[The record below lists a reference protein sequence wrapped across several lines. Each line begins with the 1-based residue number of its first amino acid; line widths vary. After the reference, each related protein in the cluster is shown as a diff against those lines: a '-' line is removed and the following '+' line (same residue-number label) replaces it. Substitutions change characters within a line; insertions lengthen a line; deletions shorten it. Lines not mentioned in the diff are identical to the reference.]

1 MVRAFRRIDAA
12 RCSFASINPT
22 PGSTSPGASVWD
34 LVCTSVV
41 RLSSSTAATSLPSFR
56 QMAERGSSSA
66 CRSARHELRLRG
78 VPRMIPPVTLLPL
91 TDAEYADFAEGHVA
105 EAARQR
111 VEAGERT
118 PAEAPERARL
128 EQADLLADRL
138 RSQGHTFL
146 KGCTADGGVVGWL
159 WISPAPA
166 FLERYGV
173 RDPV

>member
-1 MVRAFRRIDAA
+1 
-12 RCSFASINPT
+12 
-22 PGSTSPGASVWD
+22 
-34 LVCTSVV
+34 
-41 RLSSSTAATSLPSFR
+41 
-56 QMAERGSSSA
+56 
-66 CRSARHELRLRG
+66 
-78 VPRMIPPVTLLPL
+78 MIPPVTLLPL

-173 RDPV
+173 RDPARARWINQITVRDDLRGRGYGQALLAAIHANLAVQGAEAVYLRVYDWNTAARRLYARCGYEVVRQFATDAHLRKRLTELA